1 MNAPDTFRQP
11 GNAVAAAQ
19 LAHAQAAL
27 DYLDAAGAIV
37 LAVHLGGSGPC
48 IEIDAPQRFIR
59 GALAA
64 RITRGGVQQ
73 RTLLARVR
81 GCTVSWI
88 ERVDVGM
95 ARASR

>member
-37 LAVHLGGSGPC
+37 LAVHLGGSGPS
-48 IEIDAPQRFIR
+48 IEIDAPPRFVS

-64 RITRGGVQQ
+64 RSTVHGIRKTTRV
-73 RTLLARVR
+73 ARVR